1 MRLRA
6 PASDSAPRL
15 ATAAILIVA
24 AAVSLWLNLPG
35 HLSYDS
41 VVQLAEGRT
50 GVYGGEHPPVMSWLL
65 GLGDALAPGTALFVV
80 FDTLLVY
87 GALVALVMIAP
98 RISWLAAPLAAA
110 SVCLPQLALYPA
122 IVWKDVLF
130 AGSVT
135 AGFAALAWAA
145 AAWPRVWVRFACLA
159 AGALLLTLAT
169 LARQNGAVVLPFG
182 ALAVGLIAG
191 GSGMSRGRALAHGAG
206 FLALALPLFAAASL
220 ALATRLETQDAT
232 DQAWTSLQT
241 YDLTAAVVRDPRLE
255 LGTLRSRAPQVE
267 TLIRTQGVSA
277 YSPIRVDP
285 LEPMMDQFDPSAAA
299 PIAAQWRSL
308 IVGHPWLYLRIR
320 GTAFR
325 WVFLTPDPSQCVLYV
340 TGVDGPAE
348 EMATAGLKPRD
359 TATDEAMAAYADAFA
374 PTPAFSHATYA
385 LVGLGLLAF
394 LLRRRTGPDIA
405 VAAML
410 ASAFTFT
417 ASFALIS
424 IACDY
429 RYLYALDLTA
439 IAAALYVAASAGR
452 AATAAAGPEKRPG
465 PARA

>member
-1 MRLRA
+1 MRSRA
-6 PASDSAPRL
+6 PTLDSAPRL
-15 ATAAILIVA
+15 AAAAILVVA
-24 AAVSLWLNLPG
+24 ACVSLWLNLPG

-50 GVYGGEHPPVMSWLL
+50 GVYSGEHPPVMSWVL
-65 GLGDALAPGTALFVV
+65 GLGDALAPGAAAFVV

-98 RISWLAAPLAAA
+98 RVSWLAAPLAAA
-110 SVCLPQLALYPA
+110 SVWLPQLALYPA

-130 AGSVT
+130 AGST
-135 AGFAALAWAA
+135 GAGFAALAWAA
-145 AAWPRVWVRFACLA
+145 AAWPRVRVRYASLA
-159 AGALLLTLAT
+159 AGALLLTLAA
-169 LARQNGAVVLPFG
+169 LARQNGAVVLPFA
-182 ALAVGLIAG
+182 ALAAGLIAAR
-191 GSGMSRGRALAHGAG
+191 SGAGWGRALAHAAG
-206 FLALALPLFAAASL
+206 FLAIALPLLAAASL
-220 ALATRLETQDAT
+220 ALATRLETQDAIG
-232 DQAWTSLQT
+232 QSWTSLQA
-241 YDLTAAVVRDPRLE
+241 YDLTAAAARDPHVE
-255 LGTLRSRAPQVE
+255 LGVLRSHAPQVE

-348 EMATAGLKPRD
+348 EMATARLKPRD
-359 TATDEAMAAYADAFA
+359 TGADEAMADYAAAFA

-410 ASAFTFT
+410 ASAFAFT
-417 ASFALIS
+417 TSFALIS

-439 IAAALYVAASAGR
+439 IAAALYVAASASRTPPRLVGS
-452 AATAAAGPEKRPG
+452 TAQT
-465 PARA
+465 